1 MISTPPA
8 FKAMAEP
15 KRLALKLIR
24 FVVIMIVAS
33 VMTAA
38 VLILAVPDLGKWPT
52 VISAVGIALLV
63 AMYDMGLFKGDFEI

>member
-1 MISTPPA
+1 
-8 FKAMAEP
+8 MAEP
-15 KRLALKLIR
+15 KKLALKLIR
-24 FVVIMIVAS
+24 FVGIMIVVS

>member
-1 MISTPPA
+1 
-8 FKAMAEP
+8 
-15 KRLALKLIR
+15 
-24 FVVIMIVAS
+24 MIVAS